1 MQRSNSIKPIQL
13 ALVVF
18 IAQTGIGIITLPSSL
33 AKDAGHDGWISL
45 LISGILILLLST
57 MIYLLM
63 NRYTDK
69 SIYDITNFIFG
80 KILGTG
86 INTLLILYLLLAA
99 VTGVSLFTYYIR
111 ITLLQQTPAWVL
123 APVITLPSFYL
134 VWQGLKN
141 MSRFLYIS
149 FTGYFIVIIYL
160 LALHSEY
167 RISFLLP
174 AGEAGI
180 SRILLSMKSAFFSFV
195 GFELIAFFYPYI
207 QERTKILKWYLL
219 ASLGSLVFFLLV
231 TTCITAIFGEHFLTV
246 LSIPFFNLSR
256 IYNAPVFERIDIYLI
271 AVWFMPMAC
280 SMRNY
285 LFAAFD
291 GLQKVYKLEK
301 TRVMFL
307 FYFIVVE
314 VLSLLPKDLNQVL
327 KLIEI
332 INLVCMGIA
341 LYLLLCL
348 PLSYI
353 RKKGA
358 TAK

>member
-1 MQRSNSIKPIQL
+1 MQGSNSIKPIQL

-33 AKDAGHDGWISL
+33 AKAAGHDGWISL
-45 LISGILILLLST
+45 LISGTLILLLCV
-57 MIYLLM
+57 MVFLLM

-69 SIYDITNFIFG
+69 SIYDITKLIFG

-86 INTLLILYLLLAA
+86 INTLLIIYLLLAV
-99 VTGVSLFTYYIR
+99 VTGISLFTYYIR

-149 FTGYFIVIIYL
+149 ITGYFFVIIYL
-160 LALHSEY
+160 LAIHSEY
-167 RISFLLP
+167 RLSFLLP
-174 AGEAGI
+174 IGEAGI
-180 SRILLSMKSAFFSFV
+180 SRILLGTKPAFFAFI
-195 GFELIAFFYPYI
+195 GFELIVFFYPYI
-207 QERTKILKWYLL
+207 QDRTKILKWYLF
-219 ASLGSLVFFLLV
+219 ASLGSLLFFMLV
-231 TTCITAIFGEHFLTV
+231 TACITAIFGEHFLTV

-291 GLQKVYKLEK
+291 GLQKVFKLKK
-301 TRVMFL
+301 TKILYF
-307 FYFIVVE
+307 FYFVVIE
-314 VLSLLPKDLNQVL
+314 VLSLLPKDINQVL
-327 KLIEI
+327 SLIEI

-341 LYLLLCL
+341 LFLLLCL
-348 PLSYI
+348 LLSYI
-353 RKKGA
+353 RRKGV